1 MVPEKT
7 IEHRATD
14 ITWRRYKLQIRGN
27 DRRRLERSIPVAP
40 VMKIWVLADMDETW
54 DVVVIWLNGWWGVWT
69 AVDIAPLYTSLS
81 AVLLTP
87 MAK

>member
-1 MVPEKT
+1 
-7 IEHRATD
+7 
-14 ITWRRYKLQIRGN
+14 
-27 DRRRLERSIPVAP
+27 
-40 VMKIWVLADMDETW
+40 MKIWVLADMDETW

-69 AVDIAPLYTSLS
+69 AVGIAPLYTSLS